1 MVEGVVMTKPII
13 GSDIWPQDPG
23 DSINTYE
30 IHYVLHGLKTVTLH
44 EANRMTETD
53 AWMIAVLDAGL
64 QSAALPKRMY
74 LSLIQTIAEGQ
85 GVTKVRWNLC
95 PRTIHD

>member
-1 MVEGVVMTKPII
+1 MTTPITR
-13 GSDIWPQDPG
+13 SDIGPEDPG
-23 DSINTYE
+23 GSINTYE

-44 EANRMTETD
+44 EAYRMTETD
-53 AWMIAVLDAGL
+53 AWVIAALDAGL
-64 QSAALPKRMY
+64 PSAALPKRLY